1 MSTDDASLIS
11 SDLANGF
18 KIVGKRRYMTS
29 GNKRYLLPNDD
40 EEIGRLDYQ
49 HYVMRLVAFGGLKEI
64 SPSKD
69 TDARFSR
76 NSYHPFA
83 LKNFRALIHGNFQ
96 SPIEERLEAGIRVL
110 DLGTGTGI
118 WSIEM
123 AVEYPASTFVGTD
136 VATVFPTHDQIPKN
150 CSFVQA
156 NTLQL
161 PFEDASFDFVY
172 QRFMGLAFSPSEW
185 KIAMKEIVRVLKPGG
200 WIEIAEGNFKMER
213 PPAAYEM
220 VYSAVTAMTLARGLD
235 IHLPGGCEGL
245 LVDTGV
251 IVDITAD
258 YISVPMGWHG
268 RLGEICIQSFGESL
282 AALSSVVMPVLGV
295 DVKEYE
301 EMVREILIGF
311 REKRTWSKA
320 PYAFGMKR

>member
-1 MSTDDASLIS
+1 TGAPLHNRLHGSATSVSLNFCHKPCFALAVQNIMSTDDASLIS

-49 HYVMRLVAFGGLKEI
+49 HYVMR
-64 SPSKD
+64 
-69 TDARFSR
+69 
-76 NSYHPFA
+76 
-83 LKNFRALIHGNFQ
+83 ALIHGNFQ

-123 AVEYPASTFVGTD
+123 AVEYPTSTFVGTD

-220 VYSAVTAMTLARGLD
+220 VYSA
-235 IHLPGGCEGL
+235 
-245 LVDTGV
+245 
-251 IVDITAD
+251 
-258 YISVPMGWHG
+258 
-268 RLGEICIQSFGESL
+268 
-282 AALSSVVMPVLGV
+282 
-295 DVKEYE
+295 DV
-301 EMVREILIGF
+301 
-311 REKRTWSKA
+311 
-320 PYAFGMKR
+320 